1 MNCNEAKKLLMPF
14 HDGEL
19 EPAVATEVEA
29 ALEGCPEARA
39 ELEELALIRA
49 FAADAFEATAPDVDL
64 SGVYD
69 GVMARIGTEDA
80 AEAAE
85 TGAAI
90 EGVRVQREGAEP
102 GLLDRMGAWVRELF
116 RLQRPV
122 TALVAVAAL
131 VAIVA
136 GVWFTGS
143 QSNTGSE
150 GTVDNGNGYATVHN
164 NGKRRGREGEVSV
177 KSSRV
182 EAIADKGEVKVI
194 TFDDSDDEPIVLW
207 HVVEGE
213 GVSMPDGNSN
223 GTKGL

>member
-1 MNCNEAKKLLMPF
+1 MNCNEVKTLLMPF

-19 EPAVATEVEA
+19 DPAVAAEVET
-29 ALEGCPEARA
+29 ALSGCPECQV
-39 ELEELALIRA
+39 ELELSRLHT
-49 FAADAFEATAPDVDL
+49 FAADAFTATVPEVDL

-69 GVMARIGTEDA
+69 GVMARIAAEDA
-80 AEAAE
+80 AEA
-85 TGAAI
+85 TSNAI
-90 EGVRVQREGAEP
+90 EGVRVQREDAAP
-102 GLLDRMGAWVRELF
+102 GLIDRIGTWFSELF

-122 TALVAVAAL
+122 TAFVAAAAVAAL
-131 VAIVA
+131 VA
-136 GVWFTGS
+136 GVWFSGS
-143 QSNTGSE
+143 QSTSPGE
-150 GTVDNGNGYATVHN
+150 RVDGGDPGIAKIDN

-177 KSSRV
+177 TSSRV

-213 GVSMPDGNSN
+213 GVSMPNGSSN

>member
-1 MNCNEAKKLLMPF
+1 MNCNEVKNLLMPF

-19 EPAVATEVEA
+19 DPAVAAEVEA

-39 ELEELALIRA
+39 ELEELGFIHA
-49 FAADAFEATAPDVDL
+49 FAADAFTATVPEVDL

-69 GVMARIGTEDA
+69 GVMARIAAEDA
-80 AEAAE
+80 AEAAD
-85 TGAAI
+85 TAAAI
-90 EGVRVQREGAEP
+90 EGVRVQREDAGP
-102 GLLDRMGAWVRELF
+102 GLLDRIGAWFGELF

-122 TALVAVAAL
+122 TALVAMAAL
-131 VAIVA
+131 AALVA

-143 QSNTGSE
+143 QSPAPDGS
-150 GTVDNGNGYATVHN
+150 VDGGGDYATINN

-177 KSSRV
+177 KSTRV

-194 TFDDSDDEPIVLW
+194 TFDDSDDEPLVLW

-213 GVSMPDGNSN
+213 GVSMPNGNSN